1 MFDFKQKH
9 NKELYNNLVKLSRN
23 LYFYNTLKFKDD
35 FFTRVI
41 LIFIHFSLILRNIKS
56 IDKKKLS
63 QNLYDDLFFFIE
75 CHLRESGLG
84 DVSVNSKMKN
94 LNRIFYDISLKIDYE
109 NGESLIK
116 KKLMS
121 KYLYENRELSEKSF
135 DNFNKYLKEFRSF
148 CDKNDINKILNNKI
162 NFNYGSS

>member
-63 QNLYDDLFFFIE
+63 QNLYDDLFFF
-75 CHLRESGLG
+75 
-84 DVSVNSKMKN
+84 
-94 LNRIFYDISLKIDYE
+94 Y
-109 NGESLIK
+109 
-116 KKLMS
+116 
-121 KYLYENRELSEKSF
+121 
-135 DNFNKYLKEFRSF
+135 
-148 CDKNDINKILNNKI
+148 
-162 NFNYGSS
+162 